1 MLVGWCGATSP
12 SGNDT
17 RSGTGTSS
25 IPAWS
30 VRQTFPALA
39 LGVRCVRSFLV
50 VAVVLG
56 SPLANPAAAQGR
68 CPAGFTSPDTT
79 PLTLVL
85 SGGGARGLAH
95 IGVLRVLDSLGIRPR
110 TVVGTSMG
118 ALIGSLYAGGRSGA
132 EIDSLVRGLHFSTL
146 FHRYTPVTLLTG
158 GDFTSPVTALPP
170 TFVVEFKGGTLSLQ
184 SPVAREPEINAL
196 LNQLLLRANLTA
208 AGDFDRL
215 PRRFRAVATDMKKR
229 SSVVI
234 GTGDLAEAVR
244 ASIAIP
250 VVFAPVEREG
260 RLLLDG
266 GLEAN
271 VPVDAARAGGAAS
284 LLVSDV
290 GVSVAD
296 SSDDISTAAMVT
308 YLIDELFRQP
318 DDTLGPG
325 DVHVRPDVQKYNPIE
340 FTDAL
345 VGPLIDSGYVAAV
358 RTLAGCAPSAS
369 PAVTIST
376 SVRTADA
383 GRIADRLARLAD
395 ERAYES
401 VWLRPRLV
409 GDSLAF
415 APIAVPSSP
424 RVVSVGLSYD
434 AQQGAHGWLSATS
447 VSSPGGRMLFRGTV
461 WAGQWRQQVM
471 LAATGVRRR
480 SLLDTVADS
489 ASGPIH
495 HVPLPDPRSD
505 RPPWSMLTRNLLHSE
520 FAVTG
525 SREIV
530 RLYDDRGHERDR
542 PATRDLVLFGG
553 MGITPSAGQRI
564 VLGPMAHLWN
574 VRSGAAPTVDE
585 AHALGGMLRAA
596 RWFGVPAVGPDLSAV
611 PTIAS
616 EVLWLDRYRRAGA
629 LADLRFQRAGLVL
642 RPRAAIGWGRDLPLD
657 ALFVLGGAR
666 GFPGLRTGE
675 RRGDR
680 LASAS
685 LAALRDVYGPFYLRV
700 EAGAGYTALE
710 HSRAFVGLDEMG
722 RGWVQGVELDV
733 VSNTPFGSFSI
744 GVGVATTDRPVFKV
758 SLGS

>member
-1 MLVGWCGATSP
+1 MRRAL
-12 SGNDT
+12 
-17 RSGTGTSS
+17 RFL
-25 IPAWS
+25 S
-30 VRQTFPALA
+30 VAIALLLA
-39 LGVRCVRSFLV
+39 
-50 VAVVLG
+50 
-56 SPLANPAAAQGR
+56 PLIAPAAAQGR
-68 CPAGFTSPDTT
+68 CPASFSESDTT
-79 PLTLVL
+79 PFTLVL

-118 ALIGSLYAGGRSGA
+118 ALIGALYAGGRSGS

-158 GDFTSPVTALPP
+158 ADFTSPVTALAP
-170 TFVVEFKGGTLSLQ
+170 TFVVEFKGGSLSLQ

-196 LNQLLLRANLTA
+196 LDQVLLRANLTA

-229 SSVVI
+229 SPVVLAD
-234 GTGDLAEAVR
+234 GDLAEAVR

-250 VVFAPVEREG
+250 VVFAPVAREG

-271 VPVDAARAGGAAS
+271 VPMDAARAAGATR

-318 DDTLGPG
+318 GDSLGPH
-325 DVHVRPDVQKYNPIE
+325 DVHIRPDVQKYNPIE

-345 VGPLIDSGYVAAV
+345 VRPLIDSGYVAAA
-358 RTLAGCAPSAS
+358 RALAGCTPLSS
-369 PAVTIST
+369 PTITIST
-376 SVRTADA
+376 SARTADA
-383 GRIADRLARLAD
+383 SRIADRLARLAD

-415 APIAVPSSP
+415 APVAVPASP
-424 RVVSVGLSYD
+424 RVMSVGLAYD

-461 WAGQWRQQVM
+461 WAGQWRQQFM
-471 LAATGVRRR
+471 LSATGVRRR
-480 SLLDTVADS
+480 SLLDTVTDS
-489 ASGPIH
+489 SSGPIH
-495 HVPLPDPRSD
+495 HVALPDPRSD

-542 PATRDLVLFGG
+542 PSTRDLVAFGG
-553 MGITPSAGQRI
+553 VGITPTAGQRI
-564 VLGPMAHLWN
+564 VIGPVAHLWN

-585 AHALGGMLRAA
+585 AHALGGMVRAA
-596 RWFGVPAVGPDLSAV
+596 RWFAVPAVGPDVSAV
-611 PTIAS
+611 PTIAG
-616 EVLWLDRYRRAGA
+616 EALWLDRYRRALA
-629 LADLRFQRAGLVL
+629 TADLRFERGEFVL
-642 RPRAAIGWGRDLPLD
+642 RPRAAVGWGRDLPLD
-657 ALFVLGGAR
+657 AQFVLGGVS

-680 LASAS
+680 VASAS
-685 LAALRDVYGPFYLRV
+685 LAALRNVYGPFYMQV
-700 EAGAGYTALE
+700 EAGAGYTTLE
-710 HSRAFVGLDEMG
+710 HSRPFAGLDQMG
-722 RGWVQGVELDV
+722 RGWVQGVELGITSD
-733 VSNTPFGSFSI
+733 TPFGSFFI
-744 GVGVATTDRPVFKV
+744 GAGVATTDRPVFKV

>member
-1 MLVGWCGATSP
+1 
-12 SGNDT
+12 
-17 RSGTGTSS
+17 
-25 IPAWS
+25 
-30 VRQTFPALA
+30 
-39 LGVRCVRSFLV
+39 
-50 VAVVLG
+50 
-56 SPLANPAAAQGR
+56 
-68 CPAGFTSPDTT
+68 
-79 PLTLVL
+79 VL

-118 ALIGSLYAGGRSGA
+118 ALIGALYAGGRSGSA
-132 EIDSLVRGLHFSTL
+132 IDSLVRSLHFSTL
-146 FHRYTPVTLLTG
+146 FQRYTPVTLLTG
-158 GDFTSPVTALPP
+158 GDFTSPVTSLAP

-196 LNQLLLRANLTA
+196 LNQVLLRANLTA

-229 SSVVI
+229 SPVVI
-234 GTGDLAEAVR
+234 GSGDLAEAVR

-250 VVFAPVEREG
+250 VVFTPVSREG

-271 VPVDAARAGGAAS
+271 VPTDAARDAGATR

-318 DDTLGPG
+318 GDSLGPN
-325 DVHVRPDVQKYNPIE
+325 DVRIRPDVHKYNPIE

-345 VGPLIDSGYVAAV
+345 VGPLIDSGYVAAT
-358 RTLAGCAPSAS
+358 RALAGCTPMPSPMAGISAS
-369 PAVTIST
+369 S
-376 SVRTADA
+376 RTADA
-383 GRIADRLARLAD
+383 ARIGDRLARLAD

-415 APIAVPSSP
+415 APIAVPASP
-424 RVVSVGLSYD
+424 RVVSVGLAYD

-461 WAGQWRQQVM
+461 WAGQWRQQFM
-471 LAATGVRRR
+471 LSATGLRRR
-480 SLLDTVADS
+480 SLLDATTDS
-489 ASGPIH
+489 PSGPIH

-520 FAVTG
+520 LAATG

-542 PATRDLVLFGG
+542 PSTRDLVLFGG
-553 MGITPSAGQRI
+553 VGITPTAGQRI
-564 VLGPMAHLWN
+564 VVGPIAHLWN
-574 VRSGAAPTVDE
+574 VRSGSLPTVDD
-585 AHALGGMLRAA
+585 AHALGGMVRAA
-596 RWFGVPAVGPDLSAV
+596 RWFAVPAVGPDVSSV
-611 PTIAS
+611 PTIAG
-616 EVLWLDRYRRAGA
+616 EALWLDRYRRADA
-629 LADLRFQRAGLVL
+629 TADLRFQRGELVL
-642 RPRAAIGWGRDLPLD
+642 RPRAEVGWGRDLPLD
-657 ALFVLGGAR
+657 AQFVLGGAQ

-680 LASAS
+680 VVSAS
-685 LAALRDVYGPFYLRV
+685 VAALRNVYGPFYLQV

-710 HSRAFVGLDEMG
+710 HSRPFDGIALMG
-722 RGWVQGVELDV
+722 RGWVQGVEMGLSSD
-733 VSNTPFGSFSI
+733 TPFGSFFI
-744 GVGVATTDRPVFKV
+744 GAGVATTDRPIFKV

>member
-1 MLVGWCGATSP
+1 MMSRPERSHLNPSHRRIRLIALVITLLWSP
-12 SGNDT
+12 SLV
-17 RSGTGTSS
+17 RAQQRA
-25 IPAWS
+25 PA
-30 VRQTFPALA
+30 
-39 LGVRCVRSFLV
+39 
-50 VAVVLG
+50 
-56 SPLANPAAAQGR
+56 
-68 CPAGFTSPDTT
+68 CPAVGFDGDSTA
-79 PLTLVL
+79 LVL

-110 TVVGTSMG
+110 TVAGTSMG
-118 ALIGSLYAGGRSGA
+118 ALIGALYAGGRSGA

-158 GDFTSPVTALPP
+158 GEFTSPVTALPP

-196 LNQLLLRANLTA
+196 LNQVLLRANLVA

-215 PRRFRAVATDMKKR
+215 PRRFRAVATDMQKR

-234 GTGDLAEAVR
+234 DGGDLAEAVR

-250 VVFAPVEREG
+250 VVFTPVERDG

-271 VPVDAARAGGAAS
+271 VPVGAARASGATT
-284 LLVSDV
+284 LFVSDV
-290 GVSVAD
+290 GASVAD
-296 SSDDISTAAMVT
+296 SSRDISTAAMVT
-308 YLIDELFRQP
+308 YLIDELFRQRG
-318 DDTLGPG
+318 DSIGPR
-325 DVHVRPDVQKYNPIE
+325 DVHVRPDVHRYNPIE
-340 FTDAL
+340 FTDEL
-345 VGPLIDSGYVAAV
+345 VGPLIDSGYVAA
-358 RTLAGCAPSAS
+358 RRAFAGCTPVPSPPPIFPSA
-369 PAVTIST
+369 
-376 SVRTADA
+376 RTEDV

-415 APIAVPSSP
+415 APIGVPTSP
-424 RVVSVGLSYD
+424 RVVSAGLSYD
-434 AQQGAHGWLSATS
+434 AQLGAHGWVSATS
-447 VSSPGGRMLFRGTV
+447 VSSPGGRMLFRGTA
-461 WAGQWRQQVM
+461 WAGQWQQQLM

-480 SLLDTVADS
+480 SLIRVATDS
-489 ASGPIH
+489 ASGPIRQM
-495 HVPLPDPRSD
+495 PLPDPRSD

-520 FAVTG
+520 FAVTA

-564 VLGPMAHLWN
+564 VLGPMMHLWN
-574 VRSGAAPTVDE
+574 VRSGSAPTVDE
-585 AHALGGMLRAA
+585 AHAIGGMVRAA
-596 RWFGVPAVGPDLSAV
+596 RWFAVPALGPDISAV
-611 PTIAS
+611 PIVAG
-616 EVLWLDRYRRAGA
+616 EVLWLDRYRRADA
-629 LADLRFQRAGLVL
+629 MADLRLQHAGFVI
-642 RPRAAIGWGRDLPLD
+642 RPRAALGWGRDMPLD
-657 ALFVLGGAR
+657 AQFALGGAQ

-680 LASAS
+680 VASVS
-685 LAALRDVYGPFYLRV
+685 LAVLRSVYGPLYLRI
-700 EAGAGYTALE
+700 ETGAGYTAPERL
-710 HSRAFVGLDEMG
+710 RPFNGLDEMG
-722 RGWVQGVELDV
+722 RGWVQGAELGV

-744 GVGVATTDRPVFKV
+744 GIGVATTDRPIFKV

>member
-1 MLVGWCGATSP
+1 MASSP
-12 SGNDT
+12 GGNDT
-17 RSGTGTSS
+17 DARTGTSS
-25 IPAWS
+25 IPARRG
-30 VRQTFPALA
+30 RQTFLALA
-39 LGVRCVRSFLV
+39 WGVRRALRSIFASLAFLLSS
-50 VAVVLG
+50 LG
-56 SPLANPAAAQGR
+56 SPAAAQER
-68 CPAGFTSPDTT
+68 CPAPFASPDTT
-79 PLTLVL
+79 PFALVL

-118 ALIGSLYAGGRSGA
+118 ALIGALYASGRSGN

-146 FHRYTPVTLLTG
+146 FHRYTPVTLLTA
-158 GDFTSPVTALPP
+158 GDFTSPVTALSP

-196 LNQLLLRANLTA
+196 LNQILLRGNLTA

-229 SSVVI
+229 APVVM
-234 GTGDLAEAVR
+234 GDGDLAEAVR

-250 VVFAPVEREG
+250 VVFAPVDREG

-271 VPVDAARAGGAAS
+271 VPIHAARASGATS

-318 DDTLGPG
+318 GDSLGPN
-325 DVHVRPDVQKYNPIE
+325 DVRIRPDVQKYNPIE

-345 VGPLIDSGYVAAV
+345 VGPLIDSGYVAAA
-358 RTLAGCAPSAS
+358 RALAGCAPSSS
-369 PAVTIST
+369 PVLTIST
-376 SVRTADA
+376 SARTVDAD
-383 GRIADRLARLAD
+383 RIADRLARLAD

-401 VWLRPRLV
+401 VWLRPRLG

-415 APIAVPSSP
+415 APLAVPASP

-434 AQQGAHGWLSATS
+434 AQQGARGWLSATS
-447 VSSPGGRMLFRGTV
+447 VSSPGGRMLFRGTL
-461 WAGQWRQQVM
+461 WAGQWRQQFM

-489 ASGPIH
+489 ASGPIRH
-495 HVPLPDPRSD
+495 MPLPDPRSD

-520 FAVTG
+520 LAVTG

-542 PATRDLVLFGG
+542 PSTRDLVLFAG

-564 VLGPMAHLWN
+564 VLGPVAHLWN
-574 VRSGAAPTVDE
+574 VRSGSAPTIDE
-585 AHALGGMLRAA
+585 AYAVGGMIRAA
-596 RWFGVPAVGPDLSAV
+596 RWFAAPAVGPDVSAV
-611 PTIAS
+611 PTVAS
-616 EVLWLDRYRRAGA
+616 EVLWLDRFKRADA
-629 LADLRFQRAGLVL
+629 MADLRFQRGLLVL
-642 RPRAAIGWGRDLPLD
+642 RPRATIGWGRDLPLD
-657 ALFVLGGAR
+657 AQFVLGGAR

-680 LASAS
+680 VASAS

-700 EAGAGYTALE
+700 EVGAGYTELE
-710 HSRAFVGLDEMG
+710 HSRAFEGLDQMG
-722 RGWVQGVELDV
+722 RGWVQGVELGIASD
-733 VSNTPFGSFSI
+733 TPFGSFSI

>member
-1 MLVGWCGATSP
+1 MRRTLRLLSATIALLFAP
-12 SGNDT
+12 F
-17 RSGTGTSS
+17 GT
-25 IPAWS
+25 
-30 VRQTFPALA
+30 
-39 LGVRCVRSFLV
+39 
-50 VAVVLG
+50 
-56 SPLANPAAAQGR
+56 PAAAQGR
-68 CPAGFTSPDTT
+68 CPATSSPSDST
-79 PLTLVL
+79 PFTLVL

-118 ALIGSLYAGGRSGA
+118 ALIGALYAGGRSGSA
-132 EIDSLVRGLHFSTL
+132 IDSLVRGLHFSTL
-146 FHRYTPVTLLTG
+146 FQRYTPVTLLTG
-158 GDFTSPVTALPP
+158 GDFTSPVTSLAP

-196 LNQLLLRANLTA
+196 LNQVLLRANLTA

-215 PRRFRAVATDMKKR
+215 PRPFRAVATDMKKR
-229 SSVVI
+229 SPVVI
-234 GTGDLAEAVR
+234 GAGDLPEAVR

-250 VVFAPVEREG
+250 VVFTPVSREG

-271 VPVDAARAGGAAS
+271 VPMDAARDAGAAR

-318 DDTLGPG
+318 GDSLGPN
-325 DVHVRPDVQKYNPIE
+325 DVRIRPDVQKYNPIE

-345 VGPLIDSGYVAAV
+345 VGPLIDSGYVAAT
-358 RTLAGCAPSAS
+358 RALAGCTPSPSPMATISAS
-369 PAVTIST
+369 S
-376 SVRTADA
+376 RTADA
-383 GRIADRLARLAD
+383 VRIGDRLARLAD

-415 APIAVPSSP
+415 APIAVPASP
-424 RVVSVGLSYD
+424 RVVSVGLAYD

-461 WAGQWRQQVM
+461 WAGQWRQQFV
-471 LAATGVRRR
+471 LSATGLRRR
-480 SLLDTVADS
+480 SLLDATMDS

-495 HVPLPDPRSD
+495 HVALPDPRSD

-520 FAVTG
+520 FAATG

-542 PATRDLVLFGG
+542 PSTRDLVLFGG
-553 MGITPSAGQRI
+553 VGITPAAGQRI
-564 VLGPMAHLWN
+564 VVGPIAHLWN
-574 VRSGAAPTVDE
+574 VRSGSLPTVDE
-585 AHALGGMLRAA
+585 AHALGGMVRAA
-596 RWFGVPAVGPDLSAV
+596 RWFAVPAVGPDVSAV
-611 PTIAS
+611 PTIAG
-616 EVLWLDRYRRAGA
+616 EALWLDRYRRADA
-629 LADLRFQRAGLVL
+629 TADLRFQRGELVL
-642 RPRAAIGWGRDLPLD
+642 RPRADIGWGRDLPLD
-657 ALFVLGGAR
+657 AQFVLGGTH

-680 LASAS
+680 VVSAS
-685 LAALRDVYGPFYLRV
+685 IAALRNAYGPFYVQV

-710 HSRAFVGLDEMG
+710 HSRPFDGIALMG
-722 RGWVQGVELDV
+722 RGWVQGVEMGLSSD
-733 VSNTPFGSFSI
+733 TPFGSFFI
-744 GVGVATTDRPVFKV
+744 GAGVATTDRPIFKV